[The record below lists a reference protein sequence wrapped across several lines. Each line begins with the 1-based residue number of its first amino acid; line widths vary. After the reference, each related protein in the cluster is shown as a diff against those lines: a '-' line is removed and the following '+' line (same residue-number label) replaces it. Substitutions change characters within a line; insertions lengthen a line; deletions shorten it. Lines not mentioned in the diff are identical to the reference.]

1 MARNRVIYQS
11 QALYM
16 APNST
21 GYHLQTGG
29 GASGGTGDTA
39 DSSDWTAVTGFTV
52 ADQSK
57 GFHRSLVEP
66 LHRVQSANF
75 NFTINRQD
83 INEFGRLAR
92 LDSIVMESPT
102 VGLDFN
108 YYLTDGGNE
117 RLLGFNI
124 PTNKAEKYRTFAS
137 STFVGSTGD
146 GCISGASAISGL
158 IADPQGNN
166 FFIVTSKEGDD
177 VQGDTLSSTAN
188 DFDVISIGNGFIS
201 DYSIDASVGAIPT
214 ASVTVEAFNIKVN
227 DYISGTGVTSNFA
240 DQSKF
245 PLIPAVDEV
254 NGEKQ
259 NNTVFMI
266 QGKTNAET
274 TLNTTGDFTN
284 MISAL
289 RPGDITFAM
298 SNSGDYQGFADFDG
312 DGKCHIQSFGVSV
325 PMSRTVLGR
334 LGNTFGYA
342 RVIDLPMDVSVS
354 ISAIVSELEK
364 NNVFD
369 ALANTQKHDF
379 TLTLARANTST
390 GGTGDTAMVVKVKGA
405 RLDSES
411 YSSAIGDNETV
422 DVTFTTQVGGAQD
435 TNNGIFLEG
444 TYNRFRSIN
453 YWPLGEAKKTG
464 TKYTGPPTMPT

>member
-1 MARNRVIYQS
+1 
-11 QALYM
+11 M

-39 DSSDWTAVTGFTV
+39 DSSDWTAVTGFT
-52 ADQSK
+52 AGDQSK

-124 PTNKAEKYRTFAS
+124 PTNSYTVGRNGSSATFQ
-137 STFVGSTGD
+137 GSTGD

-214 ASVTVEAFNIKVN
+214 ASVTVEAFNVKVN
-227 DYISGTGVTSNFA
+227 DYISGDAATSSAA
-240 DQSKF
+240 DQNNF

-259 NNTVFMI
+259 NNTIFMI

-422 DVTFTTQVGGAQD
+422 DITFTTQVGGAQD
-435 TNNGIFLEG
+435 STNGIFLEG
-444 TYNRFRSIN
+444 TYNRFRSIS

>member
-1 MARNRVIYQS
+1 
-11 QALYM
+11 
-16 APNST
+16 
-21 GYHLQTGG
+21 
-29 GASGGTGDTA
+29 
-39 DSSDWTAVTGFTV
+39 
-52 ADQSK
+52 
-57 GFHRSLVEP
+57 
-66 LHRVQSANF
+66 
-75 NFTINRQD
+75 
-83 INEFGRLAR
+83 
-92 LDSIVMESPT
+92 
-102 VGLDFN
+102 
-108 YYLTDGGNE
+108 
-117 RLLGFNI
+117 
-124 PTNKAEKYRTFAS
+124 
-137 STFVGSTGD
+137 
-146 GCISGASAISGL
+146 
-158 IADPQGNN
+158 
-166 FFIVTSKEGDD
+166 
-177 VQGDTLSSTAN
+177 
-188 DFDVISIGNGFIS
+188 
-201 DYSIDASVGAIPT
+201 
-214 ASVTVEAFNIKVN
+214 
-227 DYISGTGVTSNFA
+227 
-240 DQSKF
+240 
-245 PLIPAVDEV
+245 
-254 NGEKQ
+254 
-259 NNTVFMI
+259 MI

-379 TLTLARANTST
+379 TLTLARADTST
-390 GGTGDTAMVVKVKGA
+390 GGTGDTAMVINVKGA

-435 TNNGIFLEG
+435 TTNGIFLEG